1 MIMPHLSCL
10 ILVTPPPSLATSQVG
25 DLQCFYLEADPVD
38 LDEADAAPELAVD
51 DAASSAPLSIRSAWR
66 QFITSSA
73 SPEQRPPPAKRRST
87 AAGGERSAVL
97 PSATLADKNVRTI
110 FQYPSNA
117 VPPPRL
123 ATFALP
129 SRVHAELLD
138 RPHDVCFCLTLAN
151 GSRVHGAALQ
161 ICEQMSELDGEPS
174 GEQVAGRRGK
184 VVLRALVLLSRYPV
198 YELWRTMLHT
208 IYSRGEALG
217 PGGVPLSSPVASR
230 PPPAQGTP
238 HAGQAPATTAAAE
251 SSPLPSAD
259 SAAASST
266 EAAPSAVAL
275 LGDNSTAS
283 KAASAP
289 AAPAPAAAAT
299 VAATAVLRAEEG
311 GAATKSAPRTPTNA
325 EARPE
330 PLAALLSHTAE
341 VLAQSE
347 QELRWLTNHPLWL
360 PTALAPLFSSL
371 RWQPAEIAYLLA
383 ALLSDQKVLL
393 HSEDPH
399 RLYHATCALKALI
412 SPLSYGHIFIP
423 LLPTLLMSADE
434 AEVLLV
440 DCSTP
445 YLIGCETSLLAS
457 FGTGALPSTAVVVS
471 LDRGIVRRAPGTDW
485 FDARAPPF
493 ASLCAELQRCMGG
506 GGQPFR
512 GLRAQAACLRF
523 VVDVI
528 NIPTGFLASSPSPC
542 DADAL
547 SRFRLLEAF
556 AADAHARCKQHRS
569 GLDEAALGTLEQSL
583 HQSTGY
589 LLAQVC
595 AEAATRHHGGGAGGG
610 GGMARGAGG
619 ATAGDGGAGG
629 GGDACRGGAGTG
641 SMGALGEW
649 NALIGESVEAV
660 GGSAARSSSCC
671 LALSKLY
678 EAGPFRE
685 WWGEAAART
694 GAAERLQ
701 WLDYRAKGVDLIEYL
716 RENHR
721 SMKVIERG
729 LEGRLHA
736 IWADTS
742 IEDPASVS

>member
-1 MIMPHLSCL
+1 MS
-10 ILVTPPPSLATSQVG
+10 G
-25 DLQCFYLEADPVD
+25 D
-38 LDEADAAPELAVD
+38 
-51 DAASSAPLSIRSAWR
+51 
-66 QFITSSA
+66 
-73 SPEQRPPPAKRRST
+73 
-87 AAGGERSAVL
+87 
-97 PSATLADKNVRTI
+97 
-110 FQYPSNA
+110 
-117 VPPPRL
+117 
-123 ATFALP
+123 
-129 SRVHAELLD
+129 
-138 RPHDVCFCLTLAN
+138 
-151 GSRVHGAALQ
+151 
-161 ICEQMSELDGEPS
+161 
-174 GEQVAGRRGK
+174 
-184 VVLRALVLLSRYPV
+184 
-198 YELWRTMLHT
+198 
-208 IYSRGEALG
+208 
-217 PGGVPLSSPVASR
+217 
-230 PPPAQGTP
+230 
-238 HAGQAPATTAAAE
+238 
-251 SSPLPSAD
+251 
-259 SAAASST
+259 
-266 EAAPSAVAL
+266 
-275 LGDNSTAS
+275 
-283 KAASAP
+283 
-289 AAPAPAAAAT
+289 
-299 VAATAVLRAEEG
+299 AEEG

-547 SRFRLLEAF
+547 SRIRLLEAF

-583 HQSTGY
+583 YQSTGY

-610 GGMARGAGG
+610 GGMVRGAGG

-694 GAAERLQ
+694 GADSEQAPAVTPRGAADEDPVAQLHDRAAEAWRNKTLLAERDRKAGCAARGGARAVAGEKSCGKPGNAQPPPATTTPRARGPSGYEDLMADAGEIMAVSPIAAAGNRRKESLGADGTSFIAGNDTEAVSKLVAELA
-701 WLDYRAKGVDLIEYL
+701 LDGKRSATPTNANLPAGSRRNSGGSAGSRSAPGEAGARPARAGNECSNKSSAKASQEVEPAA
-716 RENHR
+716 
-721 SMKVIERG
+721 ERV
-729 LEGRLHA
+729 RQ
-736 IWADTS
+736 
-742 IEDPASVS
+742 